1 MLILAT
7 AIRSSVLLF
16 SSKLQVTNIIGDQER
31 ERERGRKSE
40 SEKKM
45 EGEKNERE
53 GQEKNLILTNN
64 SRLVFI
70 LMFCYHQININ
81 V

>member
-31 ERERGRKSE
+31 EREREGERVKARKKWK
-40 SEKKM
+40 EKKTR
-45 EGEKNERE
+45 EK
-53 GQEKNLILTNN
+53 GKKKTL
-64 SRLVFI
+64 F
-70 LMFCYHQININ
+70 
-81 V
+81 